1 MAQITLQGNPINTIG
16 NLPANGSQ
24 APDFQLTKTDLSD
37 VNMDDFAGTRLI
49 LNIFPSIDTEVC
61 AMSVRRFNA
70 EAEKLDNTSVLCISA
85 DLPFAQGRFCGA
97 EGLDR
102 VITLSMMRDQKFGSD
117 YGLAITDGPLAGLLS
132 RAIVIVDTDGAVIY
146 SEQVPEITQE
156 PDYATAL
163 KILG

>member
-132 RAIVIVDTDGAVIY
+132 RAIVIVDTDGAVTY

-156 PDYATAL
+156 PDYAAAL

>member
-102 VITLSMMRDQKFGSD
+102 VITLSMMRDQKFGAD

-156 PDYATAL
+156 PDYAAAL